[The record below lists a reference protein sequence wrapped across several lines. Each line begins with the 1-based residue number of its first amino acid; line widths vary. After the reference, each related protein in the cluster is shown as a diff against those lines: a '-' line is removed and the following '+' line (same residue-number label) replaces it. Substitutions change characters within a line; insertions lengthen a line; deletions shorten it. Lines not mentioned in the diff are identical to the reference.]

1 MANCLGIYLDD
12 NIVKYAKLS
21 VDNNKMVKVEKYGIK
36 FTNQDDKFVIR
47 QIIDETSSQN
57 IPVVINPKNDVY
69 YNTQKRNYLCAC
81 KKSYERAAAGNPEKN
96 FFRAA

>member
-57 IPVVINPKNDVY
+57 IPVVINPKMMFIIIHKFMNKLKTNHIFQV
-69 YNTQKRNYLCAC
+69 L
-81 KKSYERAAAGNPEKN
+81 
-96 FFRAA
+96 